1 MKEIRRS
8 TYETLTVENVLA
20 KSSILSS
27 IIPQPAEMQNKGS
40 EVIADVLDDPFDP
53 HSVDLIVSYDV
64 IIEEVAIVRLVS
76 P

>member
-1 MKEIRRS
+1 MKEIRKS
-8 TYETLTVENVLA
+8 TYETLTVENVPA

-40 EVIADVLDDPFDP
+40 EAIADVLDDPFDP

>member
-1 MKEIRRS
+1 MKEIRKS
-8 TYETLTVENVLA
+8 TYETLTVENVPA